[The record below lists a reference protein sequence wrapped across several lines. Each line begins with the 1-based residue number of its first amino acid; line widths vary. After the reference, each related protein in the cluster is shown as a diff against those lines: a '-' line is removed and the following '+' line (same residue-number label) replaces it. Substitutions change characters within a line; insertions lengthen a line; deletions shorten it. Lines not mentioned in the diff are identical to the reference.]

1 MTTYHGITQATCIN
15 CGRVTLDALALETMN
30 DLSAECFACGV
41 HFVAWFTE
49 GGFLIVITKEESN
62 GEILRLEIPRNANQ
76 SKEIS
81 NAN

>member
-1 MTTYHGITQATCIN
+1 
-15 CGRVTLDALALETMN
+15 MN

-76 SKEIS
+76 SKE
-81 NAN
+81 NK